1 MRYRLLLAVPFIF
14 ACAKGE
20 TPPADSA
27 AMAAAPAALTEAD
40 VSGNWAGTLMPE
52 GSDSV
57 IANWTV
63 TIGGGAFHLTTKE
76 FPKDTVTGTYALE
89 ADSSRY
95 SAGPHAD
102 PSLGGTVVTDA
113 GVSRFAGNTISGAGI
128 IRLAA
133 KPDSVLMRYRFTGTK
148 QP

>member
-1 MRYRLLLAVPFIF
+1 MRRLILAVPFLF

-40 VSGNWAGTLMPE
+40 VAGTYSGTLMPE

-57 IANWTV
+57 VGNWTV
-63 TIGGGAFHLTTKE
+63 VIGGGTFRLTTAE
-76 FPKDTVTGTYALE
+76 APKDTVTGTYVLE

-95 SAGPHAD
+95 TSSAHAD
-102 PSLGGTVVTDA
+102 PAAGGAMVTDA
-113 GVSRFAGNTISGAGI
+113 GTTRFNGNQISGTGA
-128 IRLAA
+128 IRLAD
-133 KPDSVLMRYRFTGTK
+133 KPDSVVMRYRFSGTK
-148 QP
+148 VP